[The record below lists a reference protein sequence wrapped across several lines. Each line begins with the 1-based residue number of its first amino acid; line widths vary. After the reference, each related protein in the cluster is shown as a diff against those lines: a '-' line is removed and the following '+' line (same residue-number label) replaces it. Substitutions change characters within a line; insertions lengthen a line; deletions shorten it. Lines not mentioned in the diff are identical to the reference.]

1 MKKTISLFLALVL
14 LMSVFSLVFADEIGE
29 QYYTVKVE
37 YSDNVGKKEQL
48 NLMVQ
53 GYNVYADAKMLA
65 ERFGYTFG
73 ENGNCAVI
81 FNKDMSNGLPVSISE
96 FEYNSTRV
104 SHMLFNRMVDTY
116 KAPFASVKNDKGSW
130 IPLEYSLLLLNS
142 GMAISE
148 RALLID
154 MPTKRVVDYFY
165 DIAKNAERYN
175 FDWTKDFGYKNSDI
189 TILAGSS
196 HLVNLFN
203 GLLGYDGTSWA
214 SLFQQFLV
222 STSAYDLSLIHI

>member
-53 GYNVYADAKMLA
+53 GYNVYVDAKMLA

-96 FEYNSTRV
+96 FEYNKHKS
-104 SHMLFNRMVDTY
+104 FTY
-116 KAPFASVKNDKGSW
+116 V
-130 IPLEYSLLLLNS
+130 IQQ
-142 GMAISE
+142 
-148 RALLID
+148 
-154 MPTKRVVDYFY
+154 
-165 DIAKNAERYN
+165 
-175 FDWTKDFGYKNSDI
+175 
-189 TILAGSS
+189 
-196 HLVNLFN
+196 N
-203 GLLGYDGTSWA
+203 G
-214 SLFQQFLV
+214 
-222 STSAYDLSLIHI
+222 

>member
-53 GYNVYADAKMLA
+53 GYNVYVDAKMLA

-104 SHMLFNRMVDTY
+104 SHTEKALNFDISTGKELTYLDILDGTNAEIDAVLRLYLEKFVYSPTEVQIEDLKQYTAYTLCDDGLCFYYNVGDAVSRQEIVIPYTSEDTY
-116 KAPFASVKNDKGSW
+116 IITVTD
-130 IPLEYSLLLLNS
+130 LLN
-142 GMAISE
+142 
-148 RALLID
+148 
-154 MPTKRVVDYFY
+154 
-165 DIAKNAERYN
+165 
-175 FDWTKDFGYKNSDI
+175 
-189 TILAGSS
+189 
-196 HLVNLFN
+196 
-203 GLLGYDGTSWA
+203 
-214 SLFQQFLV
+214 
-222 STSAYDLSLIHI
+222 

>member
-53 GYNVYADAKMLA
+53 GYNVYVDAKMLA

-81 FNKDMSNGLPVSISE
+81 FNKDMSNGLRDAFPNLNITAQE
-96 FEYNSTRV
+96 FHICYSTEW
-104 SHMLFNRMVDTY
+104 LT
-116 KAPFASVKNDKGSW
+116 
-130 IPLEYSLLLLNS
+130 
-142 GMAISE
+142 
-148 RALLID
+148 LI
-154 MPTKRVVDYFY
+154 KHRLQV
-165 DIAKNAERYN
+165 
-175 FDWTKDFGYKNSDI
+175 
-189 TILAGSS
+189 
-196 HLVNLFN
+196 
-203 GLLGYDGTSWA
+203 
-214 SLFQQFLV
+214 
-222 STSAYDLSLIHI
+222 